1 MKKTKTLYQD
11 AAVSVALYR
20 RFLEQ
25 KKTTAKK

>member
-1 MKKTKTLYQD
+1 MKKTKTLFQS

-25 KKTTAKK
+25 KKTAPKK

>member
-1 MKKTKTLYQD
+1 MKKTTTLFQS

-25 KKTTAKK
+25 KKTAPKK

>member
-1 MKKTKTLYQD
+1 MKKTTTLFQS

-25 KKTTAKK
+25 KKTSLKK